1 MQLSSPKKGFLI
13 QKSGFLERNT
23 TDRAMKIF
31 VSVKMVPD
39 VSAPM
44 QIKNGELIMDAD
56 RAVLNAYDAS
66 GVEEA
71 LVLKEAHG
79 GEVVVVSVGPAK
91 AAETLRKA
99 LAMGADSAV
108 HISTEGLEGAND
120 LDSYS
125 YARILAAYYADQEY
139 DALFFGKQSQDTDA
153 GLTGSMVAELLGVPY
168 VSNAVGITREA
179 HGGFLVKRQ
188 GDSGQEMVDA
198 GTGCL
203 ITCSNDMNEPRIPKL
218 KGIMASKKK
227 PLEVVTLNDL
237 GVNAADVQP
246 KTQITAYGEIPAR
259 QAGQKF
265 SEGAAEDAGRVAEL
279 LEQNDLLS

>member
-1 MQLSSPKKGFLI
+1 
-13 QKSGFLERNT
+13 
-23 TDRAMKIF
+23 MKIF

-39 VSAPM
+39 VTAPM

-66 GVEEA
+66 AVEEA

-108 HISTEGLEGAND
+108 HISNEGVEGVQG

-125 YARILAAYYADQEY
+125 YAQILAAYYADQQYE
-139 DALFFGKQSQDTDA
+139 ALFFGKQSQDTDA

-179 HGGFLVKRQ
+179 DGGFLVKRQ
-188 GDSGQEMVDA
+188 GDSGQEMVAA
-198 GTGCL
+198 GAGCL

-227 PLEVVTLNDL
+227 PLEVLSLGDL
-237 GVNAADVQP
+237 GVSEDDVAP

-265 SEGAAEDAGRVAEL
+265 SEGAAEDAGKVAEL

>member
-1 MQLSSPKKGFLI
+1 
-13 QKSGFLERNT
+13 
-23 TDRAMKIF
+23 MKIF

-79 GEVVVVSVGPAK
+79 GEVIVVSVGPAK

-108 HISTEGLEGAND
+108 HITTEGLDGVES

-153 GLTGSMVAELLGVPY
+153 GLTGGMVAELLGVPY

-179 HGGFLVKRQ
+179 DGGFLVKRQ
-188 GDSGQEMVDA
+188 GDSGQEMMDA
-198 GTGCL
+198 GTECL

-227 PLEVVTLNDL
+227 PLEVVTLSDL
-237 GVNAADVQP
+237 GVNTADVQP

>member
-1 MQLSSPKKGFLI
+1 
-13 QKSGFLERNT
+13 
-23 TDRAMKIF
+23 
-31 VSVKMVPD
+31 MVPD

-79 GEVVVVSVGPAK
+79 GEVIVVSVGPAK

-108 HISTEGLEGAND
+108 HITTEGLDGVES

-139 DALFFGKQSQDTDA
+139 DALFFGKQRPFPID
-153 GLTGSMVAELLGVPY
+153 
-168 VSNAVGITREA
+168 
-179 HGGFLVKRQ
+179 
-188 GDSGQEMVDA
+188 
-198 GTGCL
+198 GT
-203 ITCSNDMNEPRIPKL
+203 
-218 KGIMASKKK
+218 
-227 PLEVVTLNDL
+227 
-237 GVNAADVQP
+237 
-246 KTQITAYGEIPAR
+246 
-259 QAGQKF
+259 
-265 SEGAAEDAGRVAEL
+265 
-279 LEQNDLLS
+279 

>member
-1 MQLSSPKKGFLI
+1 
-13 QKSGFLERNT
+13 
-23 TDRAMKIF
+23 MKIF

-39 VSAPM
+39 VTAPM
-44 QIKNGELIMDAD
+44 QIKNGELILDVD
-56 RAVLNAYDAS
+56 RTVLNAYDAS
-66 GVEEA
+66 AVEEA
-71 LVLKEAHG
+71 LVLQEAHD

-108 HISTEGLEGAND
+108 HISTEGLKGVQG

-125 YARILAAYYADQEY
+125 YAKILAAFYGGQQY

-179 HGGFLVKRQ
+179 DGGFLVKRQ
-188 GDSGQEMVDA
+188 GDSGQEMVA
-198 GTGCL
+198 GGVGCL

-227 PLEVVTLNDL
+227 PLEVLKLGDL
-237 GVNAADVQP
+237 GLNEGDVAP
-246 KTQITAYGEIPAR
+246 KTHVAAYGEIPAR

-265 SEGAAEDAGRVAEL
+265 NEGAAEDAGRVAEL

>member
-1 MQLSSPKKGFLI
+1 
-13 QKSGFLERNT
+13 
-23 TDRAMKIF
+23 MKIF

-39 VSAPM
+39 VTAPM
-44 QIKNGELIMDAD
+44 QIKNGELILDVD
-56 RAVLNAYDAS
+56 RTVLNAYDAS
-66 GVEEA
+66 AVEEA
-71 LVLKEAHG
+71 LVLQEAHG

-99 LAMGADSAV
+99 MAMGADSAV
-108 HISTEGLEGAND
+108 HISTEGLEGVQG

-125 YARILAAYYADQEY
+125 YAKILAAFYGEQQY

-179 HGGFLVKRQ
+179 DGGFLVKRQ
-188 GDSGQEMVDA
+188 GDSGQEMVAA
-198 GTGCL
+198 GVGCL

-227 PLEVVTLNDL
+227 PLEGLNLGDL
-237 GVNAADVQP
+237 GLNEGDVAP
-246 KTQITAYGEIPAR
+246 KTHVAAYGEIPAR

-265 SEGAAEDAGRVAEL
+265 SEGAEEDAGKVAEL

>member
-1 MQLSSPKKGFLI
+1 MLRRWKK
-13 QKSGFLERNT
+13 
-23 TDRAMKIF
+23 
-31 VSVKMVPD
+31 PWCC
-39 VSAPM
+39 
-44 QIKNGELIMDAD
+44 
-56 RAVLNAYDAS
+56 
-66 GVEEA
+66 
-71 LVLKEAHG
+71 KEAHG

-91 AAETLRKA
+91 VAETLRKA

-108 HISTEGLEGAND
+108 HISTEGLEGVQG

-125 YARILAAYYADQEY
+125 YAKILAGFYGDQQY

-179 HGGFLVKRQ
+179 DGGFLVKRQ
-188 GDSGQEMVDA
+188 GDSGQEMVA
-198 GTGCL
+198 VVAGCL

-227 PLEVVTLNDL
+227 PLEVLTLGDL
-237 GVNAADVQP
+237 GMSEGDITP
-246 KTQITAYGEIPAR
+246 KTHALPPMEKYRFDKLGRNLA
-259 QAGQKF
+259 K
-265 SEGAAEDAGRVAEL
+265 GATEDAGRVAEL

>member
-79 GEVVVVSVGPAK
+79 GKVIVVSVGPAK

-108 HISTEGLEGAND
+108 HISTEWLEGANG

-125 YARILAAYYADQEY
+125 YARILASYYADQEY

-227 PLEVVTLNDL
+227 PLGVVTLNDL

-279 LEQNDLLS
+279 LEQNDLL

>member
-1 MQLSSPKKGFLI
+1 
-13 QKSGFLERNT
+13 
-23 TDRAMKIF
+23 
-31 VSVKMVPD
+31 MVPD
-39 VSAPM
+39 VTAPM

-66 GVEEA
+66 AVEEA

-108 HISTEGLEGAND
+108 HISTEGHEGAND
-120 LDSYS
+120 LDSFS
-125 YARILAAYYADQEY
+125 YAMILAAYYGDQQY

-153 GLTGSMVAELLGVPY
+153 GLTGSMVAELLGLPY
-168 VSNAVGITREA
+168 VSNAVGITQEA
-179 HGGFLVKRQ
+179 DGGFLVKRQ
-188 GDSGQEMVDA
+188 GDSGQEMVSTV
-198 GTGCL
+198 GGCL

-227 PLEVVTLNDL
+227 PLDVLTLSDF
-237 GVNAADVQP
+237 GMSDDDVAP
-246 KTQITAYGEIPAR
+246 KIRITAYGDIPVR
-259 QAGQKF
+259 KGGQKF

>member
-1 MQLSSPKKGFLI
+1 
-13 QKSGFLERNT
+13 
-23 TDRAMKIF
+23 MKIF

-44 QIKNGELIMDAD
+44 QIKNDELIMDVD

-66 GVEEA
+66 AVEEA

-79 GEVVVVSVGPAK
+79 GEVVVVSVGLAK

-108 HISTEGLEGAND
+108 HISTEGLDKAD
-120 LDSYS
+120 DMDSFS
-125 YARILAAYYADQEY
+125 YAKILADYYSKQSY

-153 GLTGSMVAELLGVPY
+153 GLTGGMVAELLSVAY

-179 HGGFLVKRQ
+179 DGGFLVKRQ
-188 GDSGQEMVDA
+188 GDSGQEMVAA
-198 GTGCL
+198 GAGCL

-227 PLEVVTLNDL
+227 PFHVLSLGDL
-237 GVNAADVQP
+237 GVSEGDVAP
-246 KTQITAYGEIPAR
+246 KTCITAYRDVPAR

-265 SEGAAEDAGRVAEL
+265 SEGATEDAGWVAEL
-279 LEQNDLLS
+279 LEKNDLLS

>member
-1 MQLSSPKKGFLI
+1 VQLSSPKKGFLI
-13 QKSGFLERNT
+13 QKSGFLEQNT

-79 GEVVVVSVGPAK
+79 GEVIVVSVGPAK

-125 YARILAAYYADQEY
+125 YAQILAAYY
-139 DALFFGKQSQDTDA
+139 GRS
-153 GLTGSMVAELLGVPY
+153 GV
-168 VSNAVGITREA
+168 
-179 HGGFLVKRQ
+179 
-188 GDSGQEMVDA
+188 
-198 GTGCL
+198 
-203 ITCSNDMNEPRIPKL
+203 
-218 KGIMASKKK
+218 
-227 PLEVVTLNDL
+227 
-237 GVNAADVQP
+237 
-246 KTQITAYGEIPAR
+246 
-259 QAGQKF
+259 
-265 SEGAAEDAGRVAEL
+265 
-279 LEQNDLLS
+279 

>member
-1 MQLSSPKKGFLI
+1 
-13 QKSGFLERNT
+13 
-23 TDRAMKIF
+23 MKIL

-39 VSAPM
+39 VTAPM

-66 GVEEA
+66 AVEEA
-71 LVLKEAHG
+71 LVLQEAHG
-79 GEVVVVSVGPAK
+79 GEVVVVSVGSAR

-108 HISTEGLEGAND
+108 HISAEGLEGAGGF
-120 LDSYS
+120 DSYS
-125 YARILAAYYADQEY
+125 YAKILAAYYGEQTY

-179 HGGFLVKRQ
+179 EGGFLVKRQ
-188 GDSGQEMVDA
+188 GDSGQEMVEVA
-198 GTGCL
+198 SGCL

-227 PLEVVTLNDL
+227 PLETLSLADL
-237 GVNAADVQP
+237 GVSAADVRA

-265 SEGAAEDAGRVAEL
+265 SDDAAGDASKVAEL
-279 LEQNDLLS
+279 LQQNDLLS

>member
-1 MQLSSPKKGFLI
+1 
-13 QKSGFLERNT
+13 
-23 TDRAMKIF
+23 
-31 VSVKMVPD
+31 MVPD
-39 VSAPM
+39 VSVPM

-71 LVLKEAHG
+71 LVLEETHG
-79 GEVVVVSVGPAK
+79 GEVIVVSVGPAK

-108 HISTEGLEGAND
+108 HITTEGLDGVES

-139 DALFFGKQSQDTDA
+139 DALFFRKQSQDTDA

-179 HGGFLVKRQ
+179 DGGFLVKRQ
-188 GDSGQEMVDA
+188 GDSGQEMVSA
-198 GTGCL
+198 GAGCL
-203 ITCSNDMNEPRIPKL
+203 ITCSYDMNERRIPKL

-227 PLEVVTLNDL
+227 PLEVLTLSDL
-237 GVNAADVQP
+237 GVNAADVRP
-246 KTQITAYGEIPAR
+246 KTQITTYGEIPAR

-265 SEGAAEDAGRVAEL
+265 SEGATEDAGRVAEL

>member
-1 MQLSSPKKGFLI
+1 
-13 QKSGFLERNT
+13 
-23 TDRAMKIF
+23 MKIF

-39 VSAPM
+39 VTAPM
-44 QIKNGELIMDAD
+44 QIKNGELILDVD
-56 RAVLNAYDAS
+56 RTVLNAYDAS
-66 GVEEA
+66 AVEEA
-71 LVLKEAHG
+71 LVLQEAHG
-79 GEVVVVSVGPAK
+79 GEVVVVSVGPTK

-108 HISTEGLEGAND
+108 HISTKGLEGVQGF
-120 LDSYS
+120 DSYS
-125 YARILAAYYADQEY
+125 YAKILAAFYRDQQF

-153 GLTGSMVAELLGVPY
+153 GLTGSMVAELLEVPY

-179 HGGFLVKRQ
+179 DGGFLVTRQ
-188 GDSGQEMVDA
+188 GDSGQEMVA
-198 GTGCL
+198 IGAGCL

-227 PLEVVTLNDL
+227 PLKVLNLGDL
-237 GVNAADVQP
+237 AVSEGDILP
-246 KTQITAYGEIPAR
+246 KTHISAYGEIPAR

>member
-1 MQLSSPKKGFLI
+1 
-13 QKSGFLERNT
+13 
-23 TDRAMKIF
+23 MKIF

-39 VSAPM
+39 VTAPM

-66 GVEEA
+66 AVEEA

-108 HISTEGLEGAND
+108 HISTEDVEGVQG

-125 YARILAAYYADQEY
+125 YARILAAYYADQQYE
-139 DALFFGKQSQDTDA
+139 ALFFGKQSQDTDA

-179 HGGFLVKRQ
+179 DGGFLVKRQ
-188 GDSGQEMVDA
+188 GDSGQEMVAA
-198 GTGCL
+198 GAGCL

-227 PLEVVTLNDL
+227 PLEALSLEDL
-237 GVNAADVQP
+237 GVSKGDFAP

-265 SEGAAEDAGRVAEL
+265 NEGAAEDAGKVAEL

>member
-1 MQLSSPKKGFLI
+1 
-13 QKSGFLERNT
+13 
-23 TDRAMKIF
+23 MKIF
-31 VSVKMVPD
+31 VSIKMVPD

-44 QIKNGELIMDAD
+44 QIKNDELIMDLD

-66 GVEEA
+66 AVEEA

-79 GEVVVVSVGPAK
+79 GEVVVVSVGLAK

-108 HISTEGLEGAND
+108 HILTEDVEATNG
-120 LDSYS
+120 LDSS
-125 YARILAAYYADQEY
+125 SFAKILAAYFSKQSY

-153 GLTGSMVAELLGVPY
+153 GLTGSMVAELLGIPY
-168 VSNAVGITREA
+168 VSNAVGISREA
-179 HGGFLVKRQ
+179 NGGFLVKRQ
-188 GDSGQEMVDA
+188 GDSGQEMVAA
-198 GTGCL
+198 GAGCL

-227 PLEVVTLNDL
+227 PLDVLSLSDL
-237 GVNAADVQP
+237 GVSEGDVAP
-246 KTQITAYGEIPAR
+246 KTRITAYRDIPAR

-265 SEGAAEDAGRVAEL
+265 SKGAAEDAGWVAEL
-279 LEQNDLLS
+279 LEKNDLLS

>member
-1 MQLSSPKKGFLI
+1 
-13 QKSGFLERNT
+13 
-23 TDRAMKIF
+23 MKIF

-79 GEVVVVSVGPAK
+79 GEVIVVSVGPAK

-108 HISTEGLEGAND
+108 HITTEGLDGVES

-153 GLTGSMVAELLGVPY
+153 GLTGGMVAELLGVPY

-179 HGGFLVKRQ
+179 DGCFLVKRQ

-227 PLEVVTLNDL
+227 PLEVVTLSDL

>member
-1 MQLSSPKKGFLI
+1 
-13 QKSGFLERNT
+13 
-23 TDRAMKIF
+23 MKIF

-39 VSAPM
+39 VTAPM
-44 QIKNGELIMDAD
+44 QIKNGELILDVD
-56 RAVLNAYDAS
+56 RTVLNAYDAS
-66 GVEEA
+66 GLEEA
-71 LVLKEAHG
+71 LVLQEAHG
-79 GEVVVVSVGPAK
+79 GEVVVVSVGPAR

-108 HISTEGLEGAND
+108 HISTEGLKGVQG

-125 YARILAAYYADQEY
+125 YAKILAAFYGDQQY

-153 GLTGSMVAELLGVPY
+153 GLTGTMVAELLGVPY
-168 VSNAVGITREA
+168 VSNAVGISREA
-179 HGGFLVKRQ
+179 DGGFLVKRQ
-188 GDSGQEMVDA
+188 GDSGQEMVA
-198 GTGCL
+198 VLAGCL

-227 PLEVVTLNDL
+227 PLEVLSMDDL
-237 GVNAADVQP
+237 GVSEGDITP
-246 KTQITAYGEIPAR
+246 KTHITAYGEIPAR

-265 SEGAAEDAGRVAEL
+265 SEGATEDAGRVTEL

>member
-1 MQLSSPKKGFLI
+1 
-13 QKSGFLERNT
+13 
-23 TDRAMKIF
+23 MKIL

-39 VSAPM
+39 VTAPM

-66 GVEEA
+66 AVEEA
-71 LVLKEAHG
+71 LVLQEAHG
-79 GEVVVVSVGPAK
+79 GEVVVVSVGSAR

-108 HISTEGLEGAND
+108 HISTEGVEGAGAF
-120 LDSYS
+120 DSYS
-125 YARILAAYYADQEY
+125 YAKILAAYYAEQTY

-153 GLTGSMVAELLGVPY
+153 GLTGSMVAELLGIPY

-179 HGGFLVKRQ
+179 DGGFLVKRQ
-188 GDSGQEMVDA
+188 GDSGQEMVVVA
-198 GTGCL
+198 NGCL

-227 PLEVVTLNDL
+227 PLETLSIADL
-237 GVNAADVQP
+237 GVSAADVRA

-265 SEGAAEDAGRVAEL
+265 SEGAGEDASKVAEL

>member
-1 MQLSSPKKGFLI
+1 
-13 QKSGFLERNT
+13 
-23 TDRAMKIF
+23 MKIF

-79 GEVVVVSVGPAK
+79 GEVIVVSVGPAK

-108 HISTEGLEGAND
+108 HITTEGLDGVES

-179 HGGFLVKRQ
+179 DGGFLVKRQ
-188 GDSGQEMVDA
+188 GDSGQEMVAA
-198 GTGCL
+198 GAGCL

-227 PLEVVTLNDL
+227 PLETLIL
-237 GVNAADVQP
+237 GDVGLNAVDVQP
-246 KTQITAYGEIPAR
+246 KTHVTAYGEIPAR

-265 SEGAAEDAGRVAEL
+265 SEGAVEDAGRVAEL

>member
-1 MQLSSPKKGFLI
+1 
-13 QKSGFLERNT
+13 
-23 TDRAMKIF
+23 MKIF

-79 GEVVVVSVGPAK
+79 GEVIVVSVGPAK

-99 LAMGADSAV
+99 LAMGVDSAV
-108 HISTEGLEGAND
+108 HITTEGMDDVES
-120 LDSYS
+120 LDSFS
-125 YARILAAYYADQEY
+125 YAQILAAYYSDQQY

-179 HGGFLVKRQ
+179 DGGFLVKRQ
-188 GDSGQEMVDA
+188 GDSGQEMVGA
-198 GTGCL
+198 GAGCL

-227 PLEVVTLNDL
+227 PLEVLSLDDL
-237 GVNAADVQP
+237 GVNAVDVQP
-246 KTQITAYGEIPAR
+246 KTHVTAYGEIPAR
-259 QAGQKF
+259 QAGLKF
-265 SEGAAEDAGRVAEL
+265 SEGAVEDAGQVAEL

>member
-1 MQLSSPKKGFLI
+1 
-13 QKSGFLERNT
+13 
-23 TDRAMKIF
+23 MKIL

-39 VSAPM
+39 VTAPM

-66 GVEEA
+66 AVEEA
-71 LVLKEAHG
+71 LVLQEAHG
-79 GEVVVVSVGPAK
+79 GEVVVVSVGSAR

-108 HISTEGLEGAND
+108 HISTEGVEGAGAFD
-120 LDSYS
+120 SYSFDSYS
-125 YARILAAYYADQEY
+125 YAKILAAYYAEQTY

-153 GLTGSMVAELLGVPY
+153 GLTGSMVAELLGIPY

-179 HGGFLVKRQ
+179 DGGFLVKRQ
-188 GDSGQEMVDA
+188 GDSGQEMVVVA
-198 GTGCL
+198 NGCL

-227 PLEVVTLNDL
+227 PLETLSIVDL
-237 GVNAADVQP
+237 GVSAADVRA

-265 SEGAAEDAGRVAEL
+265 SEGAGEDASKVAEL